1 MDTLTELRVPITT
14 AQDVVAARQAGRA
27 LARELGFDS
36 QAVTLISTAIS
47 EVSRNILEH
56 AGRGEIL
63 LRPRNQGARFG
74 VSVVASDRGPGIPDV
89 AQAMQFGYST
99 RRGLGVGLPGAKR
112 LMDEFHLESEVGSGT
127 TVTMTKW
134 LDPNG

>member
-1 MDTLTELRVPITT
+1 MDTLTELRVPITS

-27 LARELGFDS
+27 LAKELGFDGL
-36 QAVTLISTAIS
+36 AVTLISTAIS

-63 LRPRNQGARFG
+63 LRPRNQGARIG
-74 VSVVASDRGPGIPDV
+74 VSVVACDHGPGIPDV
-89 AQAMQFGYST
+89 ARAMQYGYST

-112 LMDEFHLESEVGSGT
+112 LMDEFQLESEVGSGT

-134 LDPNG
+134 LNRNG

>member
-27 LARELGFDS
+27 LAKELGFDA

-56 AGRGEIL
+56 AGRGEIQ
-63 LRPRNQGARFG
+63 LRPRNHGARIG
-74 VSVVASDRGPGIPDV
+74 VSVVACDRGPGIPDI
-89 AQAMQFGYST
+89 ARAMQHGYST

-112 LMDEFHLESEVGSGT
+112 LMDEFQLESEVGAGT

-134 LDPNG
+134 LDSNG